1 VADILLSFWR
11 EEGSV
16 PFDVS
21 DLHDLIRL
29 LELHP
34 EWRAELR
41 RIILT
46 EELLAMPARLE
57 VVHTT
62 LETLVAR
69 ADRSD
74 EHLTHVEATL
84 EQLALFTQ
92 ENARQIAELRSTVA
106 DHSRQIAELRETVAE
121 HSRQIAELRETVA
134 EHSRQIAE
142 LRSTVADHSR
152 QIAEL
157 RETVAEHSRQ
167 IAELRETVAEHS
179 RQIAELRE
187 TVAEHSRQ
195 IAELRETVAEHSRQ
209 IAELRETVAEQSRQI
224 SELRQAI
231 EDNTAQLR
239 VTTHRTDAVY
249 GLVLELQAQ
258 QRLSSWLGRV
268 LTRLQVRPPGEW
280 ADYLRP
286 VIGED
291 AFDVLLDA
299 DLLGRARLRDRPD
312 VEVWLVIE
320 VSGVVN
326 TNDIDRVVAW
336 ASHLRA
342 SLPRVVPIVVGTRK
356 AESAAERARAAGV
369 AMLEDGT
376 LVGWPEALA
385 SWAA

>member
-1 VADILLSFWR
+1 
-11 EEGSV
+11 
-16 PFDVS
+16 
-21 DLHDLIRL
+21 
-29 LELHP
+29 
-34 EWRAELR
+34 
-41 RIILT
+41 
-46 EELLAMPARLE
+46 
-57 VVHTT
+57 
-62 LETLVAR
+62 
-69 ADRSD
+69 
-74 EHLTHVEATL
+74 
-84 EQLALFTQ
+84 
-92 ENARQIAELRSTVA
+92 RQIAELRETVTELRETVAEHSRQIAELRQTVA
-106 DHSRQIAELRETVAE
+106 DHSRQLAELRETITELRETVAE
-121 HSRQIAELRETVA
+121 HSRQIAELRETVV

-187 TVAEHSRQ
+187 AVT
-195 IAELRETVAEHSRQ
+195 ELRETVAEHSRQ

>member
-1 VADILLSFWR
+1 MADILLSFWR

-74 EHLTHVEATL
+74 ERLTHVEATL

-121 HSRQIAELRETVA
+121 HSRQITELRE
-134 EHSRQIAE
+134 
-142 LRSTVADHSR
+142 TVADHSR

-157 RETVAEHSRQ
+157 RSTVAEHSRQ